1 MDDSNTSNGDF
12 FFVSLKNLH
21 LSLVRPEIGAKEL
34 ISNLPE
40 TPRPYT
46 DGEFG
51 VIDAYKVW
59 RYLYYY
65 SSYKGLYAV

>member
-12 FFVSLKNLH
+12 FFTFPWKNLH

-51 VIDAYKVW
+51 VIDA
-59 RYLYYY
+59 
-65 SSYKGLYAV
+65 

>member
-12 FFVSLKNLH
+12 FSVSLKNLH

-51 VIDAYKVW
+51 VTDA
-59 RYLYYY
+59 
-65 SSYKGLYAV
+65 